1 MLSSQL
7 VLSTSFAYV
16 AFLFLIAFL
25 SDRASKSG
33 STGLLQ
39 SPLVYTLSI
48 SIYCT
53 SWTFY
58 GAVGSAGRNGLE
70 FVAIYLGPTMVF
82 VGWWWFL
89 RKLVKIGRNQR
100 VTSIADLISSRYGKS
115 TTLAVLATLIAVVGT
130 TPYIALQLK
139 AVISSLEVITGAT
152 ETFTATPDNF
162 DARIRTAFWVA
173 TGMAIFTIL
182 FGTRNVDANERHHGV
197 VAAIAVEAI
206 VKLVALLAVGMYVV
220 FAIADGPGELLSNP
234 RITEVMNTKNVFGER
249 WITLTFLAA
258 AAIICLPRQFHV
270 TVVENSD
277 DKQLKTAA
285 WMFPLYLFLI
295 SLFILPI
302 AAAGLMFL
310 PANANPDMFVLTLP
324 LANGQGG
331 LALLAFIGGFSS
343 ATSMVVVASIALST
357 MVSNHIV
364 MPIALRLP
372 WLPMDASGDV
382 KRLILL
388 SRRFSICLILGLG
401 FLYYLFSHEGGA
413 LASMGLIAFAGVAQ
427 FLPSIIGGLFWR
439 NATARGAILG
449 LLGGF
454 AAWAYTLFL
463 PSLAGT
469 AEITASLITN
479 GPWGIGWLKP
489 EALFG
494 LEGTDPLVHAVAWSM
509 SINVI
514 LYVIGSL
521 FSDAKPLERLQATLF
536 VDVFKRDTGSEIQ
549 FIERSATTSD
559 LFTLAQRVLGR
570 DEASKIFG
578 VEPVEGHNIEIG
590 AETSLISSPEF
601 IARLERRFAGNVG
614 AASARALISRV
625 VTGERITFD
634 AVMKIVDEAQQVI
647 EYSHQ
652 LEEKST
658 ELEQTASQLR
668 DANEQLTQI
677 DQQKDDFLSQVSHEM
692 RTPMTSIRSF
702 SDILSN
708 ADDLGDEQSQRYL
721 GIISNESERLTRL
734 LDEILEAN
742 RLERG
747 ELTLNIETVHADEV
761 LARGIDTCQG
771 LANQS
776 GVSIRRSG
784 NTEQIMVSVDPDR
797 LCQIFINILSNAIKY
812 NSSTEPIVDIKS
824 YITGGNY
831 VVEFTDNGPG
841 VPVADGERIFGK
853 FTRLEASASDR
864 PGSGLGLS
872 IGRELARKFGG
883 DLRLVSGPDTG
894 ARFVLTVPAV

>member
-1 MLSSQL
+1 MLSSEL
-7 VLSTSFAYV
+7 VLSTSLAYV

-25 SDRASKSG
+25 SDRASKRG

-58 GAVGSAGRNGLE
+58 GAVGSAARNGLE

-89 RKLVKIGRNQR
+89 RKLVKIGRSQR
-100 VTSIADLISSRYGKS
+100 ITSIADLISSRYGKS

-139 AVISSLEVITGAT
+139 AVISSLEVITGAR
-152 ETFTATPDNF
+152 ESFTAATGGF
-162 DARIRTAFWVA
+162 DGRIRTAFWVA

-206 VKLVALLAVGMYVV
+206 VKLVALLAVGLYVV
-220 FAIADGPGELLSNP
+220 FAIADGPGELLSSP
-234 RITEVMNTKNVFGER
+234 EITAVMNAKDVFGER

-270 TVVENSD
+270 TVVENAD
-277 DKQLKTAA
+277 DNQLKTAS

-302 AAAGLMFL
+302 AAAGLVFL
-310 PANANPDMFVLTLP
+310 PANANPDMFVVTLP
-324 LANGQGG
+324 LSQGQGG

-401 FLYYLFSHEGGA
+401 FTYYLFSHEGGA

-427 FLPSIIGGLFWR
+427 FLPSVIGGLFWR
-439 NATARGAILG
+439 NANSKGAVLG
-449 LLGGF
+449 LLFGF

-469 AEITASLITN
+469 AELTDSLITN
-479 GPWGIGWLKP
+479 GPWGIGWLRP
-489 EALFG
+489 EALLG
-494 LEGTDPLVHAVAWSM
+494 LQGPDPLVHAVVWSLSLNTLM
-509 SINVI
+509 FV
-514 LYVIGSL
+514 LGSL
-521 FSDAKPLERLQATLF
+521 LSNAKPLEHLQATLF
-536 VDVFKRDTGSEIQ
+536 VDVFKRDSSGEQ
-549 FIERSATTSD
+549 VIERSAATSD
-559 LFTLAQRVLGR
+559 LFSLAQRVLGR
-570 DEASKIFG
+570 DEASAIFSTVPAG
-578 VEPVEGHNIEIG
+578 TTGS
-590 AETSLISSPEF
+590 ETPLTSSPAF

-625 VTGERITFD
+625 VTGERISFD
-634 AVMKIVDEAQQVI
+634 EVMKIVDEAQQVI

-652 LEEKST
+652 LEQKSE
-658 ELEQTASQLR
+658 ELEQTAKQLR
-668 DANEQLTQI
+668 NANEQLTQI

-702 SDILSN
+702 SDILTN
-708 ADDLGDEQSQRYL
+708 AKDLGDEQSRRYL
-721 GIISNESERLTRL
+721 GIINNESERLTRL

-747 ELTLNIETVHADEV
+747 ELTLKIETVLADAV
-761 LARGIDTCQG
+761 LNRGIDTCQG

-776 GVSIRRSG
+776 GVTINLSSDTDG
-784 NTEQIMVSVDPDR
+784 VTVNVDADR

-812 NSSTEPIVDIKS
+812 NSSPEPKVDIVS
-824 YITGGNY
+824 HVNDGFY

-841 VPVADGERIFGK
+841 VPAADGERIFGK

-872 IGRELARKFGG
+872 IGRELAKRFGG
-883 DLRLVSGPDTG
+883 DLRLVSGAKSG
-894 ARFVLTVPAV
+894 ARFVLTVPLA

>member
-1 MLSSQL
+1 MLSSEL
-7 VLSTSFAYV
+7 VLTTSFLYV

-89 RKLVKIGRNQR
+89 RKLVKIGRSQR

-115 TTLAVLATLIAVVGT
+115 TTLAVLATLIAVIGT

-152 ETFTATPDNF
+152 ETFATTAEHYDS
-162 DARIRTAFWVA
+162 RVRTAFWVA

-234 RITEVMNTKNVFGER
+234 RITEVMATKNIFGER

-277 DKQLKTAA
+277 DNQLKTAA

-302 AAAGLMFL
+302 AAAGLIFL
-310 PANANPDMFVLTLP
+310 PENANPDMFVLTLP
-324 LANGQGG
+324 LSQGQGN

-372 WLPMDASGDV
+372 WLPLDASGDV

-427 FLPSIIGGLFWR
+427 FLPSVIGGLFWR

-449 LLGGF
+449 LVGGF

-469 AEITASLITN
+469 AELTESLIAN
-479 GPWGIGWLKP
+479 GPWGISWLRP

-494 LEGTDPLVHAVAWSM
+494 LEGVDPLVHAVAWSM
-509 SINVI
+509 SINAFLFVM
-514 LYVIGSL
+514 GSL
-521 FSDAKPLERLQATLF
+521 FSEARPLERLQAALF
-536 VDVFKRDTGSEIQ
+536 VDVFKRDGGPETQ
-549 FIERSATTSD
+549 FIERSASTSD
-559 LFTLAQRVLGR
+559 LFGLAQRVLGR
-570 DEASKIFG
+570 DEASKMFASN
-578 VEPVEGHNIEIG
+578 EPSNDNS
-590 AETSLISSPEF
+590 ETSLVSSPEF

-647 EYSHQ
+647 EYSHE
-652 LEEKST
+652 LEQKST

-708 ADDLGDEQSQRYL
+708 AEDLGDDQSRRYL

-747 ELTLNIETVHADEV
+747 ELTLNIETVLADAV

-776 GVSIRRSG
+776 GVTINQSG
-784 NTEQIMVSVDPDR
+784 DTEHVMVKADPDR

-812 NSSTEPIVDIKS
+812 NASDNPVVDITS
-824 YITGGNY
+824 RTADGNY
-831 VVEFTDNGPG
+831 IVEFTDNGPG
-841 VPVADGERIFGK
+841 VPAADGERIFGK
-853 FTRLEASASDR
+853 FTRLEASASNR

-883 DLRLVSGPDTG
+883 DLRLVSGGETG
-894 ARFVLTVPAV
+894 ARFVLTVPVV

>member
-1 MLSSQL
+1 MLSSEL
-7 VLSTSFAYV
+7 VLSTSLAYV

-25 SDRASKSG
+25 SDRASKRG
-33 STGLLQ
+33 ATGLLQ

-58 GAVGSAGRNGLE
+58 GAVGSAARNGLE

-82 VGWWWFL
+82 VGWWWLL
-89 RKLVKIGRNQR
+89 RKLVKIGRSQR
-100 VTSIADLISSRYGKS
+100 ITSIADLISSRYGKS
-115 TTLAVLATLIAVVGT
+115 TTLAVLATLIAVIGT

-152 ETFTATPDNF
+152 ETLTAGPANF

-206 VKLVALLAVGMYVV
+206 VKLVALLAVGLYVV
-220 FAIADGPGELLSNP
+220 FAIADGPGELLSSP
-234 RITEVMNTKNVFGER
+234 EIMKVMNKQDVFGER

-258 AAIICLPRQFHV
+258 AAIILLPRQFHV

-277 DKQLKTAA
+277 DNQLRTAA

-302 AAAGLMFL
+302 AAAGLVFL
-310 PANANPDMFVLTLP
+310 PENANPDMFVVTLP
-324 LANGQGG
+324 LSQGQGG

-364 MPIALRLP
+364 MPVALRLP

-382 KRLILL
+382 KRLILI

-427 FLPSIIGGLFWR
+427 FLPSVIGGLFWR
-439 NATARGAILG
+439 NANAKGAILG
-449 LLGGF
+449 LVSGF

-463 PSLAGT
+463 PSFKGT
-469 AEITASLITN
+469 AASTDWLIAN
-479 GPWGIGWLKP
+479 GPWGIDWLRP
-489 EALFG
+489 EALLG
-494 LEGTDPLVHAVAWSM
+494 LEGTDPLVHAVVWSL
-509 SINVI
+509 SLNTV
-514 LYVIGSL
+514 LFVLGSL
-521 FSDAKPLERLQATLF
+521 LSNAKPLEHLQATLF
-536 VDVFKRDTGSEIQ
+536 VDVFKRDTGSEVQ
-549 FIERSATTSD
+549 FIERSAATSD
-559 LFTLAQRVLGR
+559 LFSLAQRVLGR
-570 DEASKIFG
+570 EEASAIFSAVPPAG
-578 VEPVEGHNIEIG
+578 INQTPLV
-590 AETSLISSPEF
+590 SSPGF
-601 IARLERRFAGNVG
+601 IASLERRFAGNVG

-625 VTGERITFD
+625 VTGERISFD
-634 AVMKIVDEAQQVI
+634 EVMKIVDEAQQVI
-647 EYSHQ
+647 EYSRK
-652 LEEKST
+652 LEQKST
-658 ELEQTASQLR
+658 ELEQTASKLR
-668 DANEQLTQI
+668 NANQQLTQI

-702 SDILSN
+702 SDILAN
-708 ADDLGDEQSQRYL
+708 ADDLGDGQSRRYL
-721 GIISNESERLTRL
+721 GIIKNESERLTRL

-747 ELTLNIETVHADEV
+747 ELTLNIETVSADEV
-761 LARGIDTCQG
+761 LTRGIDTCQG
-771 LANQS
+771 LADQS
-776 GVSIRRSG
+776 GVQINRSG
-784 NTEQIMVSVDPDR
+784 QDEQVMVNVDPDR

-812 NSSTEPIVDIKS
+812 NSSDNPRVDITS
-824 YITGGNY
+824 HASNGYY
-831 VVEFTDNGPG
+831 FVEFADNGPG
-841 VPVADGERIFGK
+841 VPAADGERIFGK

-872 IGRELARKFGG
+872 IGRDLAKKFGG
-883 DLRLVSGPDTG
+883 DLRLVSGRKSG
-894 ARFVLTVPAV
+894 ARFVLNVPIA

>member
-25 SDRASKSG
+25 SDRASRSG

-58 GAVGSAGRNGLE
+58 GAVGSAARNGLE

-89 RKLVKIGRNQR
+89 RKLVKIGRSQR

-115 TTLAVLATLIAVVGT
+115 TTLAVLATLIAVIGT

-197 VAAIAVEAI
+197 VAAIAVEAV
-206 VKLVALLAVGMYVV
+206 VKLVALLSVGLYVV
-220 FAIADGPGELLSNP
+220 FAVADGPGELLSNP

-270 TVVENSD
+270 TVVENSGD
-277 DKQLKTAA
+277 NQLKTAA

-302 AAAGLMFL
+302 AAAGLVFL
-310 PANANPDMFVLTLP
+310 PENANPDMFVLTLP
-324 LANGQGG
+324 LAYGQGN

-382 KRLILL
+382 KRVILL

-427 FLPSIIGGLFWR
+427 FLPSVIGGLFWR

-449 LLGGF
+449 LLAGF

-469 AEITASLITN
+469 AELTDSLIAN
-479 GPWGIGWLKP
+479 GPWGISWLRP
-489 EALFG
+489 EALLG
-494 LEGTDPLVHAVAWSM
+494 LEGTDPLVHAVVWSLGLN
-509 SINVI
+509 SLLFI
-514 LYVIGSL
+514 LGSL

-536 VDVFKRDTGSEIQ
+536 VDVFKRDTDTETQ
-549 FIERSATTSD
+549 FIERSASTSD

-570 DEASKIFG
+570 DEASKIFTADAP
-578 VEPVEGHNIEIG
+578 EEGGGES
-590 AETSLISSPEF
+590 SLISSPKF

-625 VTGERITFD
+625 VTGERISFD

-647 EYSHQ
+647 EYSHE
-652 LEEKST
+652 LEQKST

-668 DANEQLTQI
+668 VANQQLTQV

-708 ADDLGDEQSQRYL
+708 AENLGDEQSRRYL

-747 ELTLNIETVHADEV
+747 ELTLNIETVRADDV
-761 LARGIDTCQG
+761 LTLGVDTCQG

-776 GVSIRRSG
+776 GVVMSRTG
-784 NTEQIMVSVDPDR
+784 DTQDVMVKVDKDR

-812 NSSTEPIVDIKS
+812 NTSDTPTVDIES
-824 YITGGNY
+824 HTDGANY
-831 VVEFTDNGPG
+831 VVEITDNGPG
-841 VPVADGERIFGK
+841 VPAADGERIFGK
-853 FTRLEASASDR
+853 FTRLEASASNR

-883 DLRLVSGPDTG
+883 DLRLISVENKG
-894 ARFVLTVPAV
+894 ARFVLTVPIV